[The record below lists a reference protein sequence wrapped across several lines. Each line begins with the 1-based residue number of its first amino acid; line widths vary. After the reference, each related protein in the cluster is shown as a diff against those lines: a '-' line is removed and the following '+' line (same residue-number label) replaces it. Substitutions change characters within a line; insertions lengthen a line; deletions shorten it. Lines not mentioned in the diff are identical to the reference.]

1 MFKMIQRHMEANK
14 GGRIADIYKF
24 VLTFVFQLKGK
35 QQHFEQT
42 QMCRKP
48 GIVILEV

>member
-1 MFKMIQRHMEANK
+1 MEAKK

-42 QMCRKP
+42 ANVKEAWHTYCR
-48 GIVILEV
+48 GLFALSL